1 MKGKK
6 IISNHF
12 IMKRCINV
20 DSVNVLCERKVE
32 IKEELAS
39 QPMGNLLHRFLHCG
53 NPDPINTG
61 TSALCGIF
69 LQNTPAVS
77 ILSPPTDALTHNTE
91 SHSQKM
97 SGCLP
102 FATLPHRKRRTD
114 NCCTLLTKIK
124 KICPAL
130 TMIAAGSLDLSLTSW
145 TLWHG
150 VCVPLRAPWMH
161 LAHK

>member
-20 DSVNVLCERKVE
+20 DSVNVLCERKIE

-39 QPMGNLLHRFLHCG
+39 QPMGNLLHHFLHCG
-53 NPDPINTG
+53 NPDPINTS

-77 ILSPPTDALTHNTE
+77 ILSPPTDALTIQ
-91 SHSQKM
+91 SHIARKCQAACLLRSGTSQKV
-97 SGCLP
+97 GPIIVARCLKNQ
-102 FATLPHRKRRTD
+102 RQ
-114 NCCTLLTKIK
+114 
-124 KICPAL
+124 KICPTL
-130 TMIAAGSLDLSLTSW
+130 TMIAAGGLDPSLTSW
-145 TLWHG
+145 TLRHG
-150 VCVPLRAPWMH
+150 VCVPLRALPMH
-161 LAHK
+161 LEHK